1 MNKQQAA
8 EKLINL
14 FGDMNIIGVL
24 HSILVETSKYI
35 IIILFAIYTWHCFT
49 VFIGRNKEREQRV
62 YARQQKMMF
71 AIHFIATFV
80 LFLMLV
86 FMCKAYPF
94 VYKGMSKLVL
104 NNMMMLLTIGF
115 IMIERLSTVDIIR
128 QMIFVA
134 AIGVVALFI
143 PFIIEK
149 FPYFDKF
156 GVVYALIGI
165 AMLSLVFV
173 IGKEKYGARNWI
185 IIGSFALQ
193 PSEFVKI
200 IFVFFAAA
208 FLSRVRNFAD
218 VVKVS
223 IPAAI
228 HVLILIAEKDLGGA
242 LIFYITYLVILY
254 VSTRK
259 ESYLVL
265 GTGALAAGAVLAYK
279 LFYHVRVRV
288 SAWKDPWSDVA
299 NKGYQVTQSLF
310 AIGTGGWFGSF
321 FWYMHYTCGDKL
333 LYNVYKYFFEDRK

>member
-1 MNKQQAA
+1 M
-8 EKLINL
+8 
-14 FGDMNIIGVL
+14 
-24 HSILVETSKYI
+24 
-35 IIILFAIYTWHCFT
+35 
-49 VFIGRNKEREQRV
+49 
-62 YARQQKMMF
+62 
-71 AIHFIATFV
+71 
-80 LFLMLV
+80 
-86 FMCKAYPF
+86 
-94 VYKGMSKLVL
+94 YKGMSKLVL

-200 IFVFFAAA
+200 IFVFFINL
-208 FLSRVRNFAD
+208 FCRERNFAD

-228 HVLILIAEKDLGGA
+228 HVLILIAEK
-242 LIFYITYLVILY
+242 I
-254 VSTRK
+254 
-259 ESYLVL
+259 
-265 GTGALAAGAVLAYK
+265 
-279 LFYHVRVRV
+279 
-288 SAWKDPWSDVA
+288 
-299 NKGYQVTQSLF
+299 
-310 AIGTGGWFGSF
+310 
-321 FWYMHYTCGDKL
+321 
-333 LYNVYKYFFEDRK
+333 

>member
-1 MNKQQAA
+1 
-8 EKLINL
+8 
-14 FGDMNIIGVL
+14 
-24 HSILVETSKYI
+24 
-35 IIILFAIYTWHCFT
+35 
-49 VFIGRNKEREQRV
+49 
-62 YARQQKMMF
+62 
-71 AIHFIATFV
+71 
-80 LFLMLV
+80 
-86 FMCKAYPF
+86 
-94 VYKGMSKLVL
+94 MSKLVL

-242 LIFYITYLVILY
+242 LIS
-254 VSTRK
+254 VS
-259 ESYLVL
+259 
-265 GTGALAAGAVLAYK
+265 
-279 LFYHVRVRV
+279 
-288 SAWKDPWSDVA
+288 
-299 NKGYQVTQSLF
+299 
-310 AIGTGGWFGSF
+310 
-321 FWYMHYTCGDKL
+321 YTHLD
-333 LYNVYKYFFEDRK
+333 VYKRQI